1 MLPCLPPGQIK
12 CLRQACEYISGWRWE
27 EGEAGLVR
35 KAHRLSGPLPAQSLD
50 PFFFVC
56 VFFAFQSTLGI
67 GDWVGGKTQSNLLAH
82 MHTHRPLR
90 LDRPEMCTHT
100 LPFWL
105 EELQD
110 SSHFI
115 RAPCC
120 RRVCR
125 HLSVCGSM
133 RVTVCLLIFEYVLM
147 LIRLCV
153 CVCVRVCVYTE
164 GLWMGLIE
172 AGPPCSGCASLVSTW
187 VVLQPHHRPDGPSD
201 SITHPSQ
208 HHQTTQQ
215 RSLSAPTVQAVI
227 VLKEWCICTRLF
239 SLQMV
244 WRSAKK
250 LDDTKTLWYWLL
262 KKKESKKERRH
273 EEREQGK
280 QSVVREK
287 DVKTERREERRAH
300 RDKEEGRQDDT
311 DK

>member
-1 MLPCLPPGQIK
+1 MAFLNTPNRRSVAGTCSRVYRRGKSNVWDKPVNILV
-12 CLRQACEYISGWRWE
+12 A
-27 EGEAGLVR
+27 EGERKVR
-35 KAHRLSGPLPAQSLD
+35 RGSWEKRIGSLARFQ
-50 PFFFVC
+50 PRASIRFFFVC

-153 CVCVRVCVYTE
+153 CVCVCTQRGCE
-164 GLWMGLIE
+164 WGWLRPGLPALAVRHWS
-172 AGPPCSGCASLVSTW
+172 PPEWSCSPTTGQAALQTASLIPLNITK
-187 VVLQPHHRPDGPSD
+187 RPSRGA
-201 SITHPSQ
+201 
-208 HHQTTQQ
+208 
-215 RSLSAPTVQAVI
+215 SALPQY
-227 VLKEWCICTRLF
+227 RL
-239 SLQMV
+239 
-244 WRSAKK
+244 
-250 LDDTKTLWYWLL
+250 
-262 KKKESKKERRH
+262 
-273 EEREQGK
+273 
-280 QSVVREK
+280 
-287 DVKTERREERRAH
+287 
-300 RDKEEGRQDDT
+300 
-311 DK
+311 